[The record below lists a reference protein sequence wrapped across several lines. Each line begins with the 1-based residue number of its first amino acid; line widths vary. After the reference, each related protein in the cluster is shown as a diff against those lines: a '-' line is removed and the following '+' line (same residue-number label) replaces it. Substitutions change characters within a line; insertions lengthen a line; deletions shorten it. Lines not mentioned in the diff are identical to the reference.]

1 MIREAGP
8 GTLLRAIFPEKP
20 SDAPILHYI
29 MQGETRIPLKDVLN
43 EALDTLPLTR
53 GKNDSGPWPRWK
65 TVLDQ
70 SYGLNRSKLT
80 RGAIAQSCRID
91 PRYVSKIK
99 REALIELRRD
109 AEVMERLEAFFIP
122 AGMGTTFD
130 QIPVSYLNALPP

>member
-1 MIREAGP
+1 MLRGAGP
-8 GTLLRAIFPEKP
+8 ESLLRAIFHEKP
-20 SDAPILHYI
+20 PDALIRDAI
-29 MQGETRIPLKDVLN
+29 RQQGETRLTLQDALN
-43 EALDTLPLTR
+43 AALDTLPLTR

-109 AEVMERLEAFFIP
+109 AEVMDRLEAFFI
-122 AGMGTTFD
+122 A
-130 QIPVSYLNALPP
+130 PPP